1 MHQEEDSEKKRRGYH
16 QNPLRLQ
23 QQQSIHSVQASYH
36 IPTAS
41 SLTSADDTGANI
53 SQAAGNQDS
62 DNNALLPSVQDGKS
76 WRLELMDT
84 MEESLVRGADM
95 LTYLHDDH
103 EQWLSSMAKP
113 VDLPPL
119 TIADLLAQQQ
129 LTLQSSPVPGSNR
142 RASVS
147 FFTDVDASVES
158 SARLGSAHNNASPPR
173 TPGHQAQS
181 TDPEFSSPP
190 LMSPSGAAT
199 VTTAPPE
206 KLVSKHYE
214 DIILKLSH
222 VYQRYNDGRIAPLV
236 PQALPSLSPEP
247 QEKTH
252 GYVSLFGDADGKK
265 SNSNSRSTDTG
276 TVYTS
281 PYRNARRKW

>member
-41 SLTSADDTGANI
+41 SLTTTDDVSTSV
-53 SQAAGNQDS
+53 SQAGGNHDS
-62 DNNALLPSVQDGKS
+62 DSNALLPSIHDGKS
-76 WRLELMDT
+76 WRLELIDS
-84 MEESLVRGADM
+84 MEESLVRGADI

-158 SARLGSAHNNASPPR
+158 SARLGSAHNATPPR
-173 TPGHQAQS
+173 TPGHQSQS
-181 TDPEFSSPP
+181 ADPEFSSPP
-190 LMSPSGAAT
+190 LMSPSGTAT
-199 VTTAPPE
+199 VTAAPPE

-222 VYQRYNDGRIAPLV
+222 VYQRYNDGRIDPLV
-236 PQALPSLSPEP
+236 PQAPPSISPEQP
-247 QEKTH
+247 QQKNS
-252 GYVSLFGDADGKK
+252 GFVSLFGDTDGKK
-265 SNSNSRSTDTG
+265 STSNTRTDTG